1 LIGIDR
7 FEARKQIIPM
17 LEAAGNLVKIE
28 DYNNKVGYSERTDVP
43 IEPKLSAQWFLK
55 MADITK
61 PAAVA
66 VEEDEIKFYPAK
78 FKNLYRHWMESIKDW
93 CISRQLWWGHRIPVY
108 YIETTA
114 HLNPPNGGDWGFV
127 VAESEEKARE
137 LAIAK
142 HPSLGGAGGGF
153 SLRQDED
160 VLDTWASSWLWPIS
174 VFDGINNPDNKEI
187 NYYYPTNDLVTA
199 PEIIFFWVAR
209 MVIAG
214 YEYRGTL
221 PFKNVYFTGIVRDKL
236 RRKMSKSLGNS
247 PDPLDLIAKYGA
259 DGVRVGMLLC
269 SPAGNDILFD
279 ESLTEQGRNFSSKI
293 WNSFRLIKGW
303 EVDSTLPQPEHSQLG
318 IAWFKA
324 KLGEVIVTM
333 DDHFDKYRLN
343 DALMTIYNTIRDE
356 FSGWLLE
363 IIKPAYQQ
371 PIDAITY
378 NEVNELFDEV
388 LRLLHPFMPFIS
400 EEIWQLLWERN
411 PGDSIMIS
419 PWPKPIANQNE
430 ICEKFEL
437 IKEAITG
444 IRSIRKEKEIANKEQ
459 LRLFIVPG
467 EKGFIPAYNP
477 ILIKMGNL
485 SELQLAEKEVEG
497 AISFRVNTSAFYVP
511 LGDIVN
517 LADEVVKI
525 EDELKYTIGFL
536 ESVMKKTGN
545 ERFMNSAPAQVVDLE
560 RKKQSDAEEKIKMLE
575 ERLLSFKSSMN

>member
-1 LIGIDR
+1 
-7 FEARKQIIPM
+7 
-17 LEAAGNLVKIE
+17 
-28 DYNNKVGYSERTDVP
+28 
-43 IEPKLSAQWFLK
+43 
-55 MADITK
+55 
-61 PAAVA
+61 
-66 VEEDEIKFYPAK
+66 
-78 FKNLYRHWMESIKDW
+78 
-93 CISRQLWWGHRIPVY
+93 
-108 YIETTA
+108 
-114 HLNPPNGGDWGFV
+114 
-127 VAESEEKARE
+127 
-137 LAIAK
+137 
-142 HPSLGGAGGGF
+142 
-153 SLRQDED
+153 
-160 VLDTWASSWLWPIS
+160 
-174 VFDGINNPDNKEI
+174 
-187 NYYYPTNDLVTA
+187 
-199 PEIIFFWVAR
+199 
-209 MVIAG
+209 
-214 YEYRGTL
+214 
-221 PFKNVYFTGIVRDKL
+221 
-236 RRKMSKSLGNS
+236 
-247 PDPLDLIAKYGA
+247 
-259 DGVRVGMLLC
+259 
-269 SPAGNDILFD
+269 
-279 ESLTEQGRNFSSKI
+279 
-293 WNSFRLIKGW
+293 
-303 EVDSTLPQPEHSQLG
+303 
-318 IAWFKA
+318 
-324 KLGEVIVTM
+324 M

-400 EEIWQLLWERN
+400 EEIWQLLRERN

-419 PWPKPIANQNE
+419 QWPKPIANQYE

-485 SELQLAEKEVEG
+485 SELQLTEKEVEG

-575 ERLLSFKSSMN
+575 ERLLSFKSSLN